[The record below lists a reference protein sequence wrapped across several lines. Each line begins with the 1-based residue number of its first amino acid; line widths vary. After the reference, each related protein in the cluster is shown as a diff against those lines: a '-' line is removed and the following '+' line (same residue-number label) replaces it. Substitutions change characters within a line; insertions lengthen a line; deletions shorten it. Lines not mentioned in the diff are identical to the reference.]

1 MSVYGWC
8 SCLLFWCW
16 VYWVCYKN
24 MNPALGLGNVIL
36 NSFVEKNQRENPPLT
51 KNPPHVF
58 CCSGV
63 TVCFC
68 FAQQQHVLPFITL
81 SACRQPLA
89 LSFGRD
95 NCGNTRYILGRRE
108 TLRAWCQGSC
118 TILMCCLDTAS
129 LLGLKIPW
137 CTHAVCKTVRI
148 YYERDRTFLLP
159 AGAAGFY
166 YYNWITFLH
175 HPQGY

>member
-24 MNPALGLGNVIL
+24 MNPALRFGNVIL
-36 NSFVEKNQRENPPLT
+36 NSFMEKNQTENPPLT

-68 FAQQQHVLPFITL
+68 FAQQQHVLPFIIL

-95 NCGNTRYILGRRE
+95 NCGNTGYILGRRE

-129 LLGLKIPW
+129 LLGLKIP
-137 CTHAVCKTVRI
+137 
-148 YYERDRTFLLP
+148 
-159 AGAAGFY
+159 
-166 YYNWITFLH
+166 
-175 HPQGY
+175 